1 VFEVGPLLDY
11 LAHMATRDHDKTPT
25 RATRAPRTADTTG
38 AGRGRSTVSELPDS
52 APDSTGLTPR
62 QQRILNVLRESIE
75 KRGYPPSIR
84 EIGELVGLTSS
95 SSVAHQLRVLE
106 QKGFIKRDPNRPRA
120 LEVFIPELMAA
131 RRAIASAD
139 ESGYDPTGAG
149 DALPEAAMVPVV
161 GRIAAG
167 GPILAEERVEDVYPL
182 PKTLVGDGT
191 LFLLEVS
198 GDSMVD
204 AAICDGDYVVVRQQP
219 TAENGEV
226 VAALLDGEATVK
238 TLQKKGGQIWLL
250 PHNDAYDPIDGTHA
264 TILGKVTA
272 VLRRM

>member
-1 VFEVGPLLDY
+1 
-11 LAHMATRDHDKTPT
+11 MATREHDQDTPSDIT
-25 RATRAPRTADTTG
+25 RGRKSEATPLPVTDRG
-38 AGRGRSTVSELPDS
+38 SGRGRNTISEMPDA

-139 ESGYDPTGAG
+139 DAGYDQTGLG
-149 DALPEAAMVPVV
+149 DAVPTPTMVPML

-167 GPILAEERVEDVYPL
+167 GPSLAEERIQGIFPL

-191 LFLLEVS
+191 LFLLQVT
-198 GDSMVD
+198 GDSMVG
-204 AAICDGDYVVVRQQP
+204 AAICDGDYVVIRQQP

-226 VAALLDGEATVK
+226 V
-238 TLQKKGGQIWLL
+238 
-250 PHNDAYDPIDGTHA
+250 
-264 TILGKVTA
+264 
-272 VLRRM
+272 

>member
-1 VFEVGPLLDY
+1 
-11 LAHMATRDHDKTPT
+11 MATRERKND
-25 RATRAPRTADTTG
+25 
-38 AGRGRSTVSELPDS
+38 AGRSADLGKVSELPDA

-106 QKGFIKRDPNRPRA
+106 SKGFIKRDPNRPRA

-131 RRAIASAD
+131 RRALSSGEDTGVD
-139 ESGYDPTGAG
+139 ETGVG
-149 DALPEAAMVPVV
+149 DAIPSATMVPMV

-167 GPILAEERVEDVYPL
+167 GPILAEERVEEIFPL

-219 TAENGEV
+219 TAENGEI
-226 VAALLDGEATVK
+226 VAAMLDGEATVK
-238 TLQKKGGQIWLL
+238 TLQKKDGKVWLL
-250 PHNDAYDPIDGTHA
+250 PHNEAYDPIDGTYA